1 MRLLSVILNAPTT
14 HSRFSEATKLLDY
27 GFAGYETVPV
37 LKKNQ
42 VIQDKIPISGGK
54 GEMIRGIAPKAMG
67 ILIKSGDPKKF
78 EKEILLEKELRA
90 PIDKGQKIGTLKIQQ
105 GKKVVQSMDI
115 VSDQKIEK
123 AGFGDYFIKIF
134 NKWVRK

>member
-1 MRLLSVILNAPTT
+1 
-14 HSRFSEATKLLDY
+14 
-27 GFAGYETVPV
+27 
-37 LKKNQ
+37 
-42 VIQDKIPISGGK
+42 
-54 GEMIRGIAPKAMG
+54 MIRGIAPKAMG